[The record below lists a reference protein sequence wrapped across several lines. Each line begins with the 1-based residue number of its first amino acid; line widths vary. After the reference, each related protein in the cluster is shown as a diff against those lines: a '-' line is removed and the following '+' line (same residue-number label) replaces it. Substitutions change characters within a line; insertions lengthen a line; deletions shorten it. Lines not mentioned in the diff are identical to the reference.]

1 MKGTI
6 KIMSNTN
13 QTPRAPKYAPLTADK
28 VKLINIIKEANEP
41 LTLAAI
47 SEAFGSKVAPGT
59 ITNLVQR
66 GFIAKGE
73 DVEVETNAKGS
84 AKTYQVNADVAF
96 PGTGKTEPT
105 PSCKAVYD
113 FLAANPDNA
122 FTIAAVNEALGT
134 DYKPGVF
141 TALVKRGV
149 VIKGDEVE
157 TTRKGKRSVGTYVFA
172 KDPASTDLA

>member
-1 MKGTI
+1 MANSK
-6 KIMSNTN
+6 TN
-13 QTPRAPKYAPLTADK
+13 NSTPRAPKYAPLTEDK
-28 VKLINIIKEANEP
+28 VKLINILKDANAP

-47 SEAFGSKVAPGT
+47 SEAFGSNVAPGT

-66 GFIAKGE
+66 GFVAKGE
-73 DVEVETNAKGS
+73 DVEVETNVKGS
-84 AKTYQVNADVAF
+84 SKTYQVNADVAF

-122 FTIAAVNEALGT
+122 FTIAAVNEALNA

-141 TALVKRGV
+141 SALVKRN
-149 VIKGDEVE
+149 VIVKGDEVE
-157 TTRKGKRSVGTYVFA
+157 TTRKGKRTVSTYVFA
-172 KDPASTDLA
+172 KDPEPSDLA

>member
-1 MKGTI
+1 M
-6 KIMSNTN
+6 TN
-13 QTPRAPKYAPLTADK
+13 NNNSTTPRAPKYAPLTADK
-28 VKLINIIKEANEP
+28 VKLINILKDAASP

-47 SEAFGSKVAPGT
+47 SDLFGSKVAPGT

-66 GFIAKGE
+66 GFVAKGD
-73 DVEVETNAKGS
+73 DVEVETTARGS
-84 AKTYQVNADVAF
+84 SKTYQVNADVAF

-122 FTIAAVNEALGT
+122 FTIAAVNEALGS

-141 TALVKRGV
+141 SALVKRGV
-149 VIKGDEVE
+149 IVKGDDIE
-157 TTRKGKRSVGTYVFA
+157 TTRKAKRLVSTYVFA
-172 KDPASTDLA
+172 KDPEPSDLA

>member
-1 MKGTI
+1 MNK
-6 KIMSNTN
+6 TN
-13 QTPRAPKYAPLTADK
+13 KTPKAPNYAPLTPEK
-28 VKLINIIKEANEP
+28 VKLINIVKEANAP

-47 SEAFGSKVAPGT
+47 SEAYGSKVAPGT
-59 ITNLVQR
+59 ITNLVTR
-66 GFIAKGE
+66 GFLAKGE
-73 DVEVETNAKGS
+73 DVEVETNVKSTPKAY
-84 AKTYQVNADVAF
+84 AVNPEVAF
-96 PGTGKTEPT
+96 PGNGKTEPT

-141 TALVKRGV
+141 SALVKRGIV
-149 VIKGDEVE
+149 VKSEGTE

-172 KDPASTDLA
+172 KDPEAADLA